1 MTTLDLAVVGNSNV
15 AALIDRGGR
24 IVWTSW
30 PRIDGDPVF
39 CALLDGEDPDSGF
52 FSIDFDEEITA
63 TEQNYDRNTAIV
75 RTVRRSASGASFVVT
90 DFAPRFRQFGRMYR
104 PPMLIRR
111 VDRLEGLC
119 RIRAR
124 MRPRMD
130 YGRLKASLIP
140 GSNHIRYVT
149 EAGSIRLTTDAPI
162 AHVASESPFV
172 LSSPMTFIVHSDESL
187 PDSVSRISREFHDQT
202 REYWLDWVRQLS
214 IPFEWQEAV
223 IRAAITLKLCSFE
236 DTGAIVAALTTSI
249 PEAPGSGRNW
259 DYRYC
264 WLRDAYFTVHALNR
278 LGATRT
284 TERFIDYVT
293 NVVAMERGSRLRPV
307 YAIVPDQTIE
317 ERGIESLQGFNGHGP
332 VRIGNAA
339 ADQTQHDVYGSVILA
354 ASLMFFDER
363 LPRKGDASLYAM
375 LEPLG
380 KSALS
385 EALQPDAGIWEYRGR
400 TRVHTYSAAMC
411 WAACNRL
418 SRIARSLGFEEG
430 AAMWRSSA
438 DGLRETI
445 LRRAWNPD
453 RKSFVDSLDGEAID
467 ASVLLL
473 HKLGIVDAMDPR
485 FASTVDT
492 LGRHLGRDG
501 HLLRY
506 SAADDFGEPS
516 MSFTMCTL
524 WYIEALSAIGRVAEA
539 RQLFEAVLARRN
551 HVGLLSEDLDPA
563 TGALWGNFPQ
573 TYSMVGI
580 ILVAMRLSTPW
591 EAT

>member
-15 AALIDRGGR
+15 AALIDRDGR

-52 FSIDFDEEITA
+52 FSIDLDEEITA
-63 TEQNYDRNTAIV
+63 AEQSYDRNTAIV

-162 AHVASESPFV
+162 AQVASESPFV
-172 LSSPMTFIVHSDESL
+172 LSSPMTFIVHTDESL
-187 PDSVSRISREFHDQT
+187 SDSVSRISREFYDQT

-249 PEAPGSGRNW
+249 PEAPESGRNW

-264 WLRDAYFTVHALNR
+264 WLRDAYFVIQALNR
-278 LGATRT
+278 LGTTGTMEEYLTYITNIVDDSGADPSQKDMPPLFSITRSP
-284 TERFIDYVT
+284 E
-293 NVVAMERGSRLRPV
+293 L
-307 YAIVPDQTIE
+307 E
-317 ERGIESLQGFNGHGP
+317 ERQAEALAGYRGMGP

-339 ADQTQHDVYGSVILA
+339 YTQVQNDAYGSIVLA
-354 ASLMFFDER
+354 STHAFLDRRMIRPGNQELFEHLETLGRRAIEVFD
-363 LPRKGDASLYAM
+363 
-375 LEPLG
+375 
-380 KSALS
+380 
-385 EALQPDAGIWEYRGR
+385 QPDAG
-400 TRVHTYSAAMC
+400 
-411 WAACNRL
+411 
-418 SRIARSLGFEEG
+418 
-430 AAMWRSSA
+430 
-438 DGLRETI
+438 
-445 LRRAWNPD
+445 
-453 RKSFVDSLDGEAID
+453 
-467 ASVLLL
+467 
-473 HKLGIVDAMDPR
+473 
-485 FASTVDT
+485 
-492 LGRHLGRDG
+492 
-501 HLLRY
+501 
-506 SAADDFGEPS
+506 
-516 MSFTMCTL
+516 
-524 WYIEALSAIGRVAEA
+524 
-539 RQLFEAVLARRN
+539 
-551 HVGLLSEDLDPA
+551 
-563 TGALWGNFPQ
+563 
-573 TYSMVGI
+573 
-580 ILVAMRLSTPW
+580 PW
-591 EAT
+591 ELRTKAA

>member
-1 MTTLDLAVVGNSNV
+1 MTSLDLAVIGNSNV
-15 AALIDRGGR
+15 AALIDRAGR
-24 IVWTSW
+24 IVWASW

-39 CALLDGEDPDSGF
+39 CALLDGPNPDGGF
-52 FSIDFDEEITA
+52 FSIDFDEETA
-63 TEQNYDRNTAIV
+63 VVEQSYDRNTAIV
-75 RTVRRSASGASFVVT
+75 RTVRRAVSGASFVVT
-90 DFAPRFRQFGRMYR
+90 DFAPRFRQFGRTYR
-104 PPMLIRR
+104 PPMLVRR
-111 VDRLEGLC
+111 VERLEGMC

-124 MRPRMD
+124 IRPRMD
-130 YGRLKASLIP
+130 YGRLTPSRIP
-140 GSNHIRYVT
+140 GSNHIRYV
-149 EAGSIRLTTDAPI
+149 ADGASIRLTTDAPI
-162 AHVASESPFV
+162 ALVVSESPFV
-172 LSSPMTFIVHSDESL
+172 LSHPTTFIVHSDESL

-202 REYWLDWVRQLS
+202 KEYWLDWVRQLS

-259 DYRYC
+259 DYRFC

-307 YAIVPDQTIE
+307 YSIVPDQRID
-317 ERGIESLQGFNGHGP
+317 ERVVESLQGFNGQGP

-339 ADQTQHDVYGSVILA
+339 ADQLQHDVYGSVVLA

-363 LPRKGDASLYAM
+363 LPKKGDASLYAM
-375 LEPLG
+375 LELLAND
-380 KSALS
+380 ALR

-400 TRVHTYSAAMC
+400 ARIHTHSATMC

-418 SRIARSLGFEEG
+418 SSIARCLGFDDKVTQ
-430 AAMWRSSA
+430 WRSEA

-445 LRRAWNPD
+445 LRRAWNAD
-453 RKSFVDSLDGEAID
+453 RNSFVDSLDGEGID

-473 HKLGIVDAMDPR
+473 HRLGIVDALDPR
-485 FASTVDT
+485 FVSTVET
-492 LGRHLGRDG
+492 VGRHLGRGG

-516 MSFTMCTL
+516 VSFTMCTL
-524 WYIEALSAIGRVAEA
+524 WYIEALAAIGRVAEA

-551 HVGLLSEDLDPA
+551 HVGLLSEDLDPT

-580 ILVAMRLSTPW
+580 ILAAMRLSMPW

>member
-1 MTTLDLAVVGNSNV
+1 MTTLDLAVIGNSNV
-15 AALIDRGGR
+15 AALIDRSGR
-24 IVWTSW
+24 IVWASW

-39 CALLDGEDPDSGF
+39 CSLLDGETPEGGY
-52 FSIDFDEEITA
+52 FSITFAEETTV
-63 TEQNYDRNTAIV
+63 TEQSYDRNTAIV
-75 RTVRRSASGASFVVT
+75 RTIHRSASGAAFVVT

-104 PPMLIRR
+104 PPMIIRH

-119 RIRAR
+119 RIRAC

-149 EAGSIRLTTDAPI
+149 DAGSIRLTTDAPV
-162 AHVASESPFV
+162 ALVASESAFV
-172 LSSPMTFIVHSDESL
+172 LSHPMTFIVHADESL
-187 PDSVSRISREFHDQT
+187 PDSTSRIAREFHDQT
-202 REYWLDWVRQLS
+202 KEYWLDWVRQLS

-223 IRAAITLKLCSFE
+223 IRAAITLKLCAVE

-293 NVVAMERGSRLRPV
+293 NVVVMERGSRLRPV
-307 YAIVPDQTIE
+307 YAIVPDQPID
-317 ERGIESLQGFNGHGP
+317 ERLIESLQGFSGQGP

-339 ADQTQHDVYGSVILA
+339 VDQLQHDVYGSVILA

-363 LPRKGDASLYAM
+363 LPRKGDTSLFAM

-380 KSALS
+380 ESALS

-400 TRVHTYSAAMC
+400 ARVHTYSATMC

-418 SRIARSLGFEEG
+418 SKIARSLGLEDK
-430 AAMWRSSA
+430 AAQWHSA
-438 DGLRETI
+438 ALGLRETI
-445 LRRAWNPD
+445 LRRAWNAE
-453 RKSFVDSLDGEAID
+453 RKSFVESLDGEAID

-473 HKLGIVDAMDPR
+473 HKLGIVEAMDPR
-485 FASTVDT
+485 FVSTVDT
-492 LGRHLGRDG
+492 LGRHLVRSG

-524 WYIEALSAIGRVAEA
+524 WYIEAIAAIGRTAEA
-539 RQLFEAVLARRN
+539 RQMFEAVLARRN
-551 HVGLLSEDLDPA
+551 HVGLLSEDLDPL

-580 ILVAMRLSTPW
+580 ILTAMRLSTPW
-591 EAT
+591 EST

>member
-264 WLRDAYFTVHALNR
+264 WLRDAYFVVKALNR
-278 LGATRT
+278 IGATQT
-284 TERFIDYVT
+284 MEDFISFT
-293 NVVAMERGSRLRPV
+293 LSIASNPNEQMRPV
-307 YAIVPDQTIE
+307 YGVVPVDPMDEKLATE
-317 ERGIESLQGFNGHGP
+317 LKGYRGDGP

-339 ADQTQHDVYGSVILA
+339 AEQVQNDTYGSIILA
-354 ASLMFFDER
+354 AMPMFYDRR
-363 LPRKGDASLYAM
+363 LPRLGDEGLFRL
-375 LEPLG
+375 LETLG
-380 KSALS
+380 SKAGELAL
-385 EALQPDAGIWEYRGR
+385 EADNGIWEYRGR
-400 TRVHTYSAAMC
+400 QRIHTHSTAMC
-411 WAACNRL
+411 WAGCHRL
-418 SRIARSLGFEEG
+418 AAIASQLGLEDR
-430 AAMWRSSA
+430 AAY
-438 DGLRETI
+438 
-445 LRRAWNPD
+445 WN
-453 RKSFVDSLDGEAID
+453 A
-467 ASVLLL
+467 
-473 HKLGIVDAMDPR
+473 
-485 FASTVDT
+485 
-492 LGRHLGRDG
+492 
-501 HLLRY
+501 
-506 SAADDFGEPS
+506 
-516 MSFTMCTL
+516 
-524 WYIEALSAIGRVAEA
+524 VAEP
-539 RQLFEAVLARRN
+539 VLN
-551 HVGLLSEDLDPA
+551 S
-563 TGALWGNFPQ
+563 
-573 TYSMVGI
+573 
-580 ILVAMRLSTPW
+580 
-591 EAT
+591 

>member
-1 MTTLDLAVVGNSNV
+1 MTTFDLAVVGNSNV

-52 FSIDFDEEITA
+52 FSIDLDEEITA
-63 TEQNYDRNTAIV
+63 AEQSYDRNTAIV

-162 AHVASESPFV
+162 AQVASESPFV
-172 LSSPMTFIVHSDESL
+172 LSSPMTFIVHTDESL
-187 PDSVSRISREFHDQT
+187 PDSVSRISREFYDQT

-249 PEAPGSGRNW
+249 PEAPASGRNW

-278 LGATRT
+278 LGATR
-284 TERFIDYVT
+284 R
-293 NVVAMERGSRLRPV
+293 
-307 YAIVPDQTIE
+307 
-317 ERGIESLQGFNGHGP
+317 
-332 VRIGNAA
+332 
-339 ADQTQHDVYGSVILA
+339 
-354 ASLMFFDER
+354 
-363 LPRKGDASLYAM
+363 
-375 LEPLG
+375 
-380 KSALS
+380 
-385 EALQPDAGIWEYRGR
+385 RGR
-400 TRVHTYSAAMC
+400 
-411 WAACNRL
+411 
-418 SRIARSLGFEEG
+418 F
-430 AAMWRSSA
+430 
-438 DGLRETI
+438 
-445 LRRAWNPD
+445 RRAVHVVHHVYPLVYRSPIRHWPGRAEPTKLTHQWTGLIGHPPNP
-453 RKSFVDSLDGEAID
+453 G
-467 ASVLLL
+467 
-473 HKLGIVDAMDPR
+473 GYP
-485 FASTVDT
+485 
-492 LGRHLGRDG
+492 
-501 HLLRY
+501 
-506 SAADDFGEPS
+506 
-516 MSFTMCTL
+516 
-524 WYIEALSAIGRVAEA
+524 
-539 RQLFEAVLARRN
+539 
-551 HVGLLSEDLDPA
+551 
-563 TGALWGNFPQ
+563 
-573 TYSMVGI
+573 
-580 ILVAMRLSTPW
+580 
-591 EAT
+591 

>member
-284 TERFIDYVT
+284 TEHFIDYVT

-307 YAIVPDQTIE
+307 YAILPDQTIE

-339 ADQTQHDVYGSVILA
+339 ADRRNMTSMA
-354 ASLMFFDER
+354 ASF
-363 LPRKGDASLYAM
+363 
-375 LEPLG
+375 
-380 KSALS
+380 
-385 EALQPDAGIWEYRGR
+385 
-400 TRVHTYSAAMC
+400 
-411 WAACNRL
+411 
-418 SRIARSLGFEEG
+418 SR
-430 AAMWRSSA
+430 
-438 DGLRETI
+438 
-445 LRRAWNPD
+445 RR
-453 RKSFVDSLDGEAID
+453 
-467 ASVLLL
+467 
-473 HKLGIVDAMDPR
+473 
-485 FASTVDT
+485 
-492 LGRHLGRDG
+492 
-501 HLLRY
+501 
-506 SAADDFGEPS
+506 
-516 MSFTMCTL
+516 
-524 WYIEALSAIGRVAEA
+524 
-539 RQLFEAVLARRN
+539 
-551 HVGLLSEDLDPA
+551 
-563 TGALWGNFPQ
+563 
-573 TYSMVGI
+573 
-580 ILVAMRLSTPW
+580 
-591 EAT
+591 

>member
-1 MTTLDLAVVGNSNV
+1 
-15 AALIDRGGR
+15 
-24 IVWTSW
+24 
-30 PRIDGDPVF
+30 
-39 CALLDGEDPDSGF
+39 
-52 FSIDFDEEITA
+52 
-63 TEQNYDRNTAIV
+63 
-75 RTVRRSASGASFVVT
+75 VVT

-104 PPMLIRR
+104 PPMIIRH

-119 RIRAR
+119 RIRAC

-149 EAGSIRLTTDAPI
+149 DAGSIRLTTDAPV
-162 AHVASESPFV
+162 ALVASESAFV
-172 LSSPMTFIVHSDESL
+172 LSHPMAFIVHADESL
-187 PDSVSRISREFHDQT
+187 PDSTSRIAREFHDQT
-202 REYWLDWVRQLS
+202 KEYWLDWVRQLS

-223 IRAAITLKLCSFE
+223 IRAAITLKLCAVE

-307 YAIVPDQTIE
+307 YAIVPDQPID
-317 ERGIESLQGFNGHGP
+317 ERLIESLQGFSGQGP

-339 ADQTQHDVYGSVILA
+339 VDQLQHDVYGSVILA

-363 LPRKGDASLYAM
+363 LPRKGDTSLFAM

-380 KSALS
+380 ESALS
-385 EALQPDAGIWEYRGR
+385 GALQPDAGIWEYRGR
-400 TRVHTYSAAMC
+400 ARVHTYSATMC

-418 SRIARSLGFEEG
+418 SKIARSLGLEDK
-430 AAMWRSSA
+430 AAQWHSA
-438 DGLRETI
+438 ALGLRETI
-445 LRRAWNPD
+445 LRRAWNAE
-453 RKSFVDSLDGEAID
+453 RKSFVESLDGEAID

-473 HKLGIVDAMDPR
+473 HKLGIVEAMDPR
-485 FASTVDT
+485 FVSTVDT
-492 LGRHLGRDG
+492 LGRHLVRSG

-524 WYIEALSAIGRVAEA
+524 WYIEAIAAIGRTAEA
-539 RQLFEAVLARRN
+539 RQMFEAVLARRN
-551 HVGLLSEDLDPA
+551 HVGLLSEDLDPL

-580 ILVAMRLSTPW
+580 ILTAMRLSTPW
-591 EAT
+591 EST